1 MTTRYEEK
9 VQCAVCNTKST
20 FTSIGSTNEFGSPD
34 LDTRPPEMMHSTIFA
49 WVQRCPE
56 CGYCNSD
63 ISTAPSAP
71 SMAATLVHSP
81 EYTLQL
87 NDPMYPDLANS
98 FLCMG
103 LIEEKSGNYVE
114 AAWSLIHASWSCDDA
129 DLSGPAKACRIK
141 AAHMMETALANG
153 QQFSEQQGVETAIQ
167 VDLLRRAG
175 RHTEAQQLISAKRA
189 MITDDIISKILL
201 FQDEL
206 LKNGDESSQTI
217 EDALR
222 FSD

>member
-1 MTTRYEEK
+1 MTTHYQEE

-20 FTSIGSTNEFGSPD
+20 FIGIGSTNEFGSPD
-34 LDTRPPEMMHSTIFA
+34 LDTRPPEMMRSTIFA

-63 ISTAPSAP
+63 ISTAPS
-71 SMAATLVHSP
+71 MAAALVHSP

-87 NDPMYPDLANS
+87 NDPTYPDLANS

-103 LIEEKSGNYVE
+103 LIEEKSGNYLA

-141 AAHMMETALANG
+141 ASHMIDTALDNG

-167 VDLLRRAG
+167 VDLLRRSG
-175 RHTEAQQLISAKRA
+175 RRTEAQQLISAKRA

-201 FQDEL
+201 FQDAL

-217 EDALR
+217 DDALR